1 MIKSK
6 KGTSGV
12 EFGEFIIPGA
22 IMLAIVLIG
31 AGFYYGFFT
40 SEPLKEIKSE
50 GGSIIDQIVEPIK
63 KDISAKG
70 SKDPKTNAEEAF
82 DEVVNVV
89 KTFSFNKNNGLI
101 RLKDI
106 DRLGQDYAIYLGDNN
121 GNFILNLYNK
131 ETSKFVKNV
140 VFENKNN
147 VKFGFFNL
155 ENEYLLKFRYSLP
168 YLTSE
173 KQLNFNPSRVAFYT
187 NTVGGKT
194 DYEIKAFDTNVKD
207 FKVSALPVLGYRVV
221 GNGKTKDIQIG
232 WILGLNAEETLKYFN
247 KN

>member
-6 KGTSGV
+6 KGDV
-12 EFGEFIIPGA
+12 EWDQFFIPAA
-22 IMLAIVLIG
+22 IMFAFVLVG

-63 KDISAKG
+63 KDLSAKG

-89 KTFSFNKNNGLI
+89 KTFSFNKDKGLI
-101 RLKDI
+101 RLKEI
-106 DRLGQDYAIYLGDNN
+106 GGLGKDYAIYLGDNN

-131 ETSKFVKNV
+131 ETSKFIKNE
-140 VFENKNN
+140 VFENKENI
-147 VKFGFFNL
+147 KFGFFN
-155 ENEYLLKFRYSLP
+155 FRERGIFFVRDKYPS
-168 YLTSE
+168 
-173 KQLNFNPSRVAFYT
+173 FFPSRVAFYI
-187 NTVGGKT
+187 NAFDDKSV
-194 DYEIKAFDTNVKD
+194 YEIKAFDTNVKD
-207 FKVSALPVLGYRVV
+207 FRVSALPVLGYRVV
-221 GNGKTKDIQIG
+221 GDGKTKEVQIG

-247 KN
+247 KD

>member
-22 IMLAIVLIG
+22 IMLAIVLVG

-89 KTFSFNKNNGLI
+89 KTFSFSKNKGLI

-106 DRLGQDYAIYLGDNN
+106 GRLGKDYAIYLGDNN

-131 ETSKFVKNV
+131 ETSKFIKNE
-140 VFENKNN
+140 VFENKENI
-147 VKFGFFNL
+147 KFGFFNFK
-155 ENEYLLKFRYSLP
+155 YFAF
-168 YLTSE
+168 E
-173 KQLNFNPSRVAFYT
+173 KQLIFYPSRIAFYT
-187 NTVGGKT
+187 NSFDDKSV
-194 DYEIKAFDTNVKD
+194 YEIKAFDANVKD
-207 FKVSALPVLGYRVV
+207 FRVSALPVLGYRVV
-221 GNGKTKDIQIG
+221 DDGKTKEVQIG

-247 KN
+247 KD